1 MNQEIKKSVLELGD
15 FLCEN
20 CPNLM
25 DTSWAHYDQLVDIV
39 IHFKGDIDA
48 CKTALKKTNKVYQ

>member
-1 MNQEIKKSVLELGD
+1 MNQEIKKSALELGD
-15 FLCEN
+15 FVCER

-25 DTSWAHYDQLVDIV
+25 DTPFAYFDILVDIV

-48 CKTALKKTNKVYQ
+48 CKTALKKTTKVYQ